1 MPLGVL
7 LKNENK
13 AVDMVDIV
21 THLHQYIPV
30 YEYSKTFQVPG
41 TGDEVEVLDASLHRI
56 FFGGDQVTAARAR
69 GAVRAKMNSL
79 SPVTQLAGIIPCAE
93 DWHTKLNLLDVSI
106 YLI

>member
-56 FFGGDQVTAARAR
+56 FFGGDQLTAARAR
-69 GAVRAKMNSL
+69 GAAYSCKSKGSCESQDEFL
-79 SPVTQLAGIIPCAE
+79 
-93 DWHTKLNLLDVSI
+93 VSCHSASGDHP
-106 YLI
+106 LC